1 MVYYP
6 GIAIQKPKQC
16 QLWGRPWSVCRTR
29 RTTDFR
35 RWDGS
40 FLMSK
45 ASTENGSI
53 FMCWLGATSLK
64 TEKLKSFGFRFLW
77 RPTEKME
84 FESWDYIYISFFL
97 LTVVEDGFLEHF
109 PQLLV
114 SCHPQLE
121 NDGFDMIQRVEKMFS
136 HVLTSLQLPDRIVD
150 YGETYAK
157 NELFGR
163 IGQVTDAA
171 WQSQRRSVGR
181 ALCPADGWQI

>member
-1 MVYYP
+1 
-6 GIAIQKPKQC
+6 
-16 QLWGRPWSVCRTR
+16 
-29 RTTDFR
+29 
-35 RWDGS
+35 
-40 FLMSK
+40 
-45 ASTENGSI
+45 
-53 FMCWLGATSLK
+53 
-64 TEKLKSFGFRFLW
+64 
-77 RPTEKME
+77 ME
-84 FESWDYIYISFFL
+84 FESGDYILYIYIYIYIFFL
-97 LTVVEDGFLEHF
+97 LAVVEDGFLEHF

-121 NDGFDMIQRVEKMFS
+121 NDGFNMIQRVEKMFS
-136 HVLTSLQLPDRIVD
+136 HVLTSLQLPDRIVE